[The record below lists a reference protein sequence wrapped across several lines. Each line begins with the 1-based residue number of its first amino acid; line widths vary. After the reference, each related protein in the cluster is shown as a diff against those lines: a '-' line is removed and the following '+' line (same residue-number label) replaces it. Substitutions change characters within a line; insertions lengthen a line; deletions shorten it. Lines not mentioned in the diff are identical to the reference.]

1 MHLNLALELKRV
13 MYFCILRVCSPF
25 FWIFPCSPGRGWL
38 LREHASFPL
47 GAFTSGSFF
56 CTRSSG
62 TAGVEGGRLR
72 KGLRQEKPEPTGD
85 QDSRRS
91 GVEYRPVRSPGCKFG
106 VLWVWPTAAP
116 RLGLPQCLSRARAT
130 TPMMRHVVSREPWA
144 VEICGVF
151 LHPIQPLAHEGLAQ
165 HILFDIHK
173 MSSPI

>member
-1 MHLNLALELKRV
+1 MLRNCHVHLNLALELKRV

-91 GVEYRPVRSPGCKFG
+91 GVEYRPVRSPGCKFWSF
-106 VLWVWPTAAP
+106 V
-116 RLGLPQCLSRARAT
+116 GLAHCGTSSGRAT
-130 TPMMRHVVSREPWA
+130 TLAPCPGDHTHDATR
-144 VEICGVF
+144 GVRIPVGGRD
-151 LHPIQPLAHEGLAQ
+151 LGPIPPPDPATRA
-165 HILFDIHK
+165 
-173 MSSPI
+173 